1 MATIEMQ
8 TTAEL
13 AESRR
18 KMQAKRRMKNR
29 IALAL
34 SMATMAFGLFWLD
47 LDPDGDDNPRF
58 RRHESGAVHRN
69 DAAAEYGG
77 RWTG

>member
-1 MATIEMQ
+1 MATIELQ

-18 KMQAKRRMKNR
+18 KMGQTPHEEPYRSGAVDGNHGVWFV
-29 IALAL
+29 LAY
-34 SMATMAFGLFWLD
+34 